1 MNKNKVLISSVS
13 IQKKSKPNLKNE
25 KSKSNKRES
34 TSTKGCHPICLFYNP
49 NFKNWFKQ
57 FAEVMKDTIETEEQP
72 VLILPKIK
80 KEYRHHLWILH
91 HHAYNVS
98 RMYPGNHLNLIKDY
112 FVYQTEPLFFFKKGR
127 PYQEFLF
134 KAIQIWEYSWNNILY
149 MHEWFVENGIEI
161 QDSHTTG
168 GFRKVKMSEKM
179 FKKKVRYVP
188 WGYSSYQER
197 KYMQHLELDESKFY
211 DDRFTS
217 NCEENNEKDI
227 DILFYGSLDG
237 ERNRRRDI
245 VKAIKRHNP
254 DYNFYIP
261 EKGAYDAG
269 LDKLIHRSRIVLS
282 LSTFGSKETNQD
294 PRVIPLICKKAF
306 VINETINDPVHQKIF
321 DDLIITGEADELPQL
336 CHYYLSHR
344 QGIELR
350 ERYVN
355 QSYQWIINNYSLRN
369 FLPMEYI
376 YHIAKRKSQILKND
390 LHI

>member
-1 MNKNKVLISSVS
+1 
-13 IQKKSKPNLKNE
+13 
-25 KSKSNKRES
+25 
-34 TSTKGCHPICLFYNP
+34 
-49 NFKNWFKQ
+49 
-57 FAEVMKDTIETEEQP
+57 MKDTIETDEQP
-72 VLILPKIK
+72 VLILSKIK
-80 KEYRHHLWILH
+80 KEHRHHLWILH

-98 RMYPGNHLNLIKDY
+98 RMYSGNHLNLVKDY

-161 QDSHTTG
+161 EDHHVAG
-168 GFRKVKMSEKM
+168 GFRKVKMSEKL

-188 WGYSSYQER
+188 WGYSPYQER
-197 KYMQHLELDESKFY
+197 KYMQHLELNEDTFHNDK
-211 DDRFTS
+211 FTS
-217 NCEENNEKDI
+217 KCEENGEKDI

-237 ERNRRRDI
+237 ERNRRRNI
-245 VKAIKRHNP
+245 VKAIREYNP
-254 DYNFYIP
+254 EYNFYIP
-261 EKGAYDAG
+261 QKGVYDAG

-282 LSTFGSKETNQD
+282 LSTFDSKETNQD
-294 PRVIPLICKKAF
+294 PRIIPLICKKAF

-321 DDLIITGEADELPQL
+321 DDLIITGETEELPQL
-336 CHYYLSHR
+336 CRYYLSHR
-344 QGIELR
+344 RGIEHR

-355 QSYQWIINNYSLRN
+355 QAYQWIINNYSLRN

-376 YHIAKRKSQILKND
+376 HYIAKRKDKILKND

>member
-1 MNKNKVLISSVS
+1 MKKNNILILNKSKQKIKNK
-13 IQKKSKPNLKNE
+13 KY
-25 KSKSNKRES
+25 KSNERENLLI
-34 TSTKGCHPICLFYNP
+34 KGYHPICLFYNP

-57 FAEVMKDTIETEEQP
+57 FAEVMKNTIETGEQS

-80 KEYRHHLWILH
+80 KEYQHHLWILH

-98 RMYPGNHLNLIKDY
+98 RMYPGNHLNLVKDY

-161 QDSHTTG
+161 VDSHVTG
-168 GFRKVKMSEKM
+168 GFKKVKMSEKI

-188 WGYSSYQER
+188 WGYSPYQER
-197 KYMQHLELDESKFY
+197 KYMQHLEINESKFY
-211 DDRFTS
+211 DDRFTTK
-217 NCEENNEKDI
+217 CEENNEKDI

-237 ERNRRRDI
+237 ERNRRCNI
-245 VKAIKRHNP
+245 IKAIKQYNP
-254 DYNFYIP
+254 EYNFYIP
-261 EKGAYDAG
+261 EKGSYDAG

-282 LSTFGSKETNQD
+282 LSTFDSKETNQD

-306 VINETINDPVHQKIF
+306 VINETINDPIYQKIF
-321 DDLIITGEADELPQL
+321 DDLIITGEADELPYL
-336 CHYYLSHR
+336 CRYYLSHP
-344 QGIELR
+344 QGIKQR

-355 QSYQWIINNYSLRN
+355 QAYQWIINNYSLRN

-376 YHIAKRKSQILKND
+376 YHIAKRKNQILKND
-390 LHI
+390 LRV